1 MENKNRNG
9 KSYIVVYK
17 LNFFEFEEEIEYGI
31 IFYYI
36 KVEERFNGII
46 KIDFIFLFVDYIKLL

>member
-9 KSYIVVYK
+9 KSHTAVHK
-17 LNFFEFEEEIEYGI
+17 PNSLESEEEIEHGI

-36 KVEERFNGII
+36 KAEERFNGII
-46 KIDFIFLFVDYIKLL
+46 KIDFIFLFADYIKLL